1 MDYKSTGFPE
11 SVFNIFSGNK
21 CSNHFYKS
29 LAVTNK
35 LCVSVFVMTVL
46 IVSHI
51 SSIKHLPLRGG
62 IWAGI
67 SHDILAIPITITAHS
82 E

>member
-1 MDYKSTGFPE
+1 MGYRSAGFPE
-11 SVFNIFSGNK
+11 SVFNILSDNKFS
-21 CSNHFYKS
+21 HQFYKS

-51 SSIKHLPLRGG
+51 SSIKHLPLRGD

-67 SHDILAIPITITAHS
+67 SHDILAIPITITTHS